1 MRRIP
6 VALLALC
13 LAAPA
18 LSASA
23 TEPAAE
29 PSAELAPAV
38 VAESPPAADAAM
50 NLTEITVEERAAA
63 ADESAAAQLGPRG
76 SFWWVVGVI
85 VVAGVILAILL

>member
-63 ADESAAAQLGPRG
+63 RRG
-76 SFWWVVGVI
+76 CARSRHRERVCRRGWR
-85 VVAGVILAILL
+85 AGGRRRARD